1 VHTSSSVMCWAG
13 CDRLAKIAAYLDL
26 QDRASFWQRRADL
39 IKAKILSSAW
49 SDKRKAFVESFGGEH
64 LDASVLLMGEVG
76 FLEGKD
82 PRFISTVEQI
92 ETVLGRGPFMMRYEA
107 ADDFGM
113 PETAFN
119 VCAFWRLDC
128 LARIGKREQARE
140 IFQSLLNARNHLG
153 LMSEDT
159 HPVTGT
165 AWGNFPQTYSMV
177 GIVNGATRLSKPWEA
192 FV

>member
-1 VHTSSSVMCWAG
+1 MCWAG
-13 CDRLAKIAAYLDL
+13 CDRLAKTAMYLGL
-26 QDRASFWQRRADL
+26 SDRQAFWHQRADL
-39 IKAKILSSAW
+39 IKAKILSCAW
-49 SDKRKAFVESFGGEH
+49 SDKRKSFVESFGGEH

-76 FLEGKD
+76 FLEGND
-82 PRFISTVEQI
+82 PRFLSTVEQI
-92 ETVLGRGPFMMRYEA
+92 ENVLGRGPFMMRYEA
-107 ADDFGM
+107 SDDFGL

-128 LARIGKREQARE
+128 LARIGKKEQARE

-159 HPVTGT
+159 HPVTGA

-177 GIVNGATRLSKPWEA
+177 GIINGATRLSKPWEA